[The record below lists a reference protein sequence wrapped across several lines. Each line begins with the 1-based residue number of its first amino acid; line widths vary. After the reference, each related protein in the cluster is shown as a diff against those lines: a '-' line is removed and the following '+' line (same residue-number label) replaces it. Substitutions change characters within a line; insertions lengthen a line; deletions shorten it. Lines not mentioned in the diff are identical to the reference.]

1 MKRNLTKKQRRE
13 FNYNYLSRPEFE
25 AIAEEPPL
33 ESSLEQPLEPLLEAI
48 PLDETYQRHSS
59 PVVRNTLNSQLKYK
73 SFLKITF
80 FKKIQAMILSQV
92 TLCLIK

>member
-13 FNYNYLSRPEFE
+13 FNFNYLSRPEFE

-59 PVVRNTLNSQLKYK
+59 PVVRNTLNSQLKKELFENYIFQK
-73 SFLKITF
+73 NPSYDFVSSYI
-80 FKKIQAMILSQV
+80 MSY
-92 TLCLIK
+92 